1 MEWHAS
7 GKPTECPLRRHCLL
21 QPRSLDPKPR
31 SRSNIELK
39 PCGWPCLCL
48 LPSAGLPTFTMTAHW
63 GTQQRTGL
71 WMWARPM
78 LHCPGGRNTPRDRAA
93 ENEVGSGGQ
102 GLAIWR
108 ATRASGGRA
117 GGRSSLSSTQPL
129 RASGVP
135 EHRDVS
141 LWRVGAGGVLTP
153 HPPPPPR
160 PQHWS

>member
-78 LHCPGGRNTPRDRAA
+78 LHYPHGGCSQPCRWCAGAVLDVPGCANFRFLSAGSSCSSASTYGKTCDAASTLAPR
-93 ENEVGSGGQ
+93 
-102 GLAIWR
+102 
-108 ATRASGGRA
+108 
-117 GGRSSLSSTQPL
+117 SLHLPTLSRL
-129 RASGVP
+129 I
-135 EHRDVS
+135 
-141 LWRVGAGGVLTP
+141 
-153 HPPPPPR
+153 
-160 PQHWS
+160 